1 MVDKPRGGLMICS
14 FKNATH
20 HKTFTVTGYD
30 SNCKS
35 TMIDVTSAAL
45 EKDHRKTEAAQSI

>member
-35 TMIDVTSAAL
+35 TMTDVTSAAL